1 MLENLFCISRN
12 HRNRF
17 YDNCLTILK
26 IRFSMTLHYVSEH
39 LGCGVYAT
47 KETSLFFLRDI
58 SAGETVTRNYLDYTL
73 LVFLYDGEVEITYGI
88 DGKLDLKAGNVFLL
102 PKNLEI
108 NITAGKS
115 DAKALLCKFNTD
127 IKMCSMYSLKQLEK
141 YIPENNEK
149 RIYCLPFDERID
161 SFVNLVVM
169 SLSDGLS
176 CTHYHQIKREELF
189 MYFRAGYTRE
199 ELAMFFSPIIGMNID
214 FKDFVLTH
222 YKQIYDVKEFAEKAN
237 MSQSTFNRRFKETF
251 NDTALKWLL
260 ARKSESILSDI
271 VKSDLTLSE
280 ISEKYRF
287 SSPSYFVVFCKKHY
301 GKTAAELRKERI

>member
-1 MLENLFCISRN
+1 
-12 HRNRF
+12 
-17 YDNCLTILK
+17 
-26 IRFSMTLHYVSEH
+26 MTLHYVSEH
-39 LGCGVYAT
+39 LGCSVYAT

-58 SAGETVTRNYLDYTL
+58 PAGETVIRNFLDFTL
-73 LVFLYDGEVEITYGI
+73 LVFLYEGEVEINYGI
-88 DGKLDLKAGNVFLL
+88 DGKFYLKAGNVFLL

-108 NITAGKS
+108 KITAGES
-115 DAKALLCKFNTD
+115 AAKALLCKFNTD

-141 YIPENNEK
+141 YVPENQEK
-149 RIYCLPFDERID
+149 RIYCLSFDERIKV
-161 SFVNLVVM
+161 FVNLIVM

-189 MYFRAGYTRE
+189 MYLRAGYTRE
-199 ELAMFFSPIIGMNID
+199 ELAMFFSPILSMNID

-222 YKQIYDVKEFAEKAN
+222 YKQIYDVKEFAERAN

-260 ARKSESILSDI
+260 ARKSESVLNDI
-271 VKSDLTLSE
+271 VKSDLSFAE

-287 SSPSYFVVFCKKHY
+287 SSPSYFVAFCKKYY
-301 GKTAAELRKERI
+301 GKTAAELRKKGV